1 MKTLLSYLQINP
13 KDFHHQIISN
23 PTENNETVFKDLP
36 SNWFYHPFNFPKKS
50 LHHHKEDSS
59 LIAYHG
65 TQPLMFDENT
75 NQTKSTMFLTK
86 HFHDGVD
93 LSSTPFTV
101 SKGDYNETFK
111 IIIQCRVKSDPL
123 IIDYQHHSQ
132 FGDICKIKDLNL
144 VRPEGLL
151 LKNEALAF

>member
-1 MKTLLSYLQINP
+1 M
-13 KDFHHQIISN
+13 IIN
-23 PTENNETVFKDLP
+23 PTEENQDLP

-50 LHHHKEDSS
+50 FHHNKEDSS
-59 LIAYHG
+59 FIAYHG

-75 NQTKSTMFLTK
+75 NRAKSTMFLTK

-93 LSSTPFTV
+93 LFSTPFTV
-101 SKGDYNETFK
+101 SNGDYNQTYK

-123 IIDYQHHSQ
+123 IVDYHHHSQ
-132 FGDICKIKDLNL
+132 LGQICKMNDLDA

-151 LKNEALAF
+151 LKNETLAF